1 MIKNGPFHVSVV
13 LRQGKKTAIITLVLM
28 KQLVI
33 RLLPHRQSVL
43 RDIAIAGLAL
53 FSAILLVIELTI
65 ELAGSQ
71 LEVIIALDI
80 FIAALFLFDF
90 LYEYATA
97 HNRKEYMRKNWFYL
111 FASIPVAGGPFQAM
125 RTIQLLRIIRIV
137 RLYMRIKALSEKT
150 EAISKHSSRY
160 IFISLFSVI
169 VIFTGST
176 LFYQYEQAANSGIN
190 TYFDAVWWS
199 VVTATSVG
207 YGDIYPVT
215 IQGRVIAMALMIFGL
230 ALLGTIVG
238 LVSNY
243 FLVET
248 VSEADPP
255 PSS

>member
-1 MIKNGPFHVSVV
+1 
-13 LRQGKKTAIITLVLM
+13 M
-28 KQLVI
+28 KELVI

-53 FSAILLVIELTI
+53 FSAILLIIELTI

-71 LEVIIALDI
+71 LQIIIALDI

-90 LYEYATA
+90 LYEYSNA

-111 FASIPVAGGPFQAM
+111 LAAIPVAGGPFQAM
-125 RTIQLLRIIRIV
+125 RTIQLLRIVRIV
-137 RLYMRIKALSEKT
+137 RLYMRIKALSERT

-160 IFISLFSVI
+160 IFIALFSVVI
-169 VIFTGST
+169 IFTSST
-176 LFYQYEQAANSGIN
+176 LFYQYEQVANSGVN
-190 TYFDAVWWS
+190 RYFDAVWWS

-215 IQGRVIAMALMIFGL
+215 VQGRVIAMVLMVFGL

-248 VSEADPP
+248 VSEAEETT
-255 PSS
+255 S